1 VRRALAVTGVALL
14 AALLISSCGS
24 GSSGGLIPQA
34 TALNLNTD
42 LQNIQAGVLAGDC
55 SLTQAQVANARQ
67 DFNDIPSTVNSSLRD
82 QLVEGFNAIQL
93 SAQRGCQN
101 STPSGGSSGT
111 TGATGPAGT
120 TSSTTS
126 STASSSATT
135 TSSST
140 ASSTATTTTNSSAA
154 TSTTGTT
161 TTPGQTCTIGPSGGV
176 VCTDTTTTSSTAANG
191 LGGPAN
197 GGANSQ

>member
-1 VRRALAVTGVALL
+1 VTRALAVTGIALVA
-14 AALLISSCGS
+14 AVAISSCGG
-24 GSSGGLIPQA
+24 GSSGGLIPQS

-55 SLTQAQVANARQ
+55 SLTEQQVASART
-67 DFNDIPSTVNSSLRD
+67 DFDNIPSTVNGGLRI
-82 QLVEGFNAIQL
+82 QLAEGFNALQL
-93 SAQRGCQN
+93 SAQRDCQ
-101 STPSGGSSGT
+101 SSAPTGGSTGT
-111 TGATGPAGT
+111 TGATAPTGT

-126 STASSSATT
+126 STASSTAST

-140 ASSTATTTTNSSAA
+140 ASSTATTTSTNSSAP

-161 TTPGQTCTIGPSGGV
+161 TTPGQTCTTAPSGGV
-176 VCTDTTTTSSTAANG
+176 VCTPTTSTTATNG